1 MRQNSH
7 LKKFVLCNSLK
18 SALNKVRSLEMPRLI
33 NPRVV
38 LSLVVFA
45 ALGLGCAMSVKA
57 DVVGICTDVP
67 GQSGLGACNKTV
79 NITGNIVTIT
89 LTNTSPAA
97 NGGFITADAFNLTA
111 GTVVNNFTSTNLNFT
126 FTQGIISANPFPD
139 RNALISTSD
148 DWEGGGPPSEGIGV
162 GQTAIFTLTLASL
175 NGNTEASIFN
185 DEAIRFRGFNDGG
198 SDKAL
203 VTTTPVPEPA
213 SMLLLGTGLAGLAS
227 AVRRLRNKK
236 N

>member
-1 MRQNSH
+1 MSQVFNRRFIQ
-7 LKKFVLCNSLK
+7 
-18 SALNKVRSLEMPRLI
+18 
-33 NPRVV
+33 
-38 LSLVVFA
+38 SLVVFA
-45 ALGLGCAMSVKA
+45 ALSLASALSVKA
-57 DVVGICTDVP
+57 DVVGVCTDVP

-97 NGGFITADAFNLTA
+97 NGGFITADAFNLVA
-111 GTVVNNFTSTNLNFT
+111 GTVVTSSSSTNANFA
-126 FTQGIISANPFPD
+126 FTQGVISANPFPD
-139 RNALISTSD
+139 RNALFSTGGGF
-148 DWEGGGPPSEGIGV
+148 EGGGTANVGVGV
-162 GQTAIFTLTLASL
+162 GQTVIFTLTLASL
-175 NGNTEASIFN
+175 NGNTESSIFGS
-185 DEAIRFRGFNDGG
+185 EAIRFRSFNNEG

-227 AVRRLRNKK
+227 GVRRRRNKK